1 MKERNVTGSAR
12 VIQKTMKIN
21 SIQDSLREIT
31 KFDMIQ
37 RVGEGFLR
45 RDVSKVSETGLHLV
59 DLEKGQVGN
68 DVEIPVR

>member
-1 MKERNVTGSAR
+1 
-12 VIQKTMKIN
+12 MKIN

-45 RDVSKVSETGLHLV
+45 RDVSKVSETGFHLV

>member
-1 MKERNVTGSAR
+1 
-12 VIQKTMKIN
+12 MKIN